1 MNYNSGETLT
11 TSKNIIFVVAP
22 LLTIAVTVALLLL
35 QYTDQLATAQQMS
48 QANNVTANSITNTTN
63 MTYGARSTAKAQ
75 NVSIVPDASALDDKS
90 YQPNPVNINIGDTI
104 IWKNDDN
111 IPITHTVTSG
121 TVDADNAGMEFD
133 SGFMNANDSFEHKF
147 TSKGEFPY
155 FCQIHPNM
163 IAKVIVH

>member
-1 MNYNSGETLT
+1 MNYNNGETLT
-11 TSKNIIFVVAP
+11 TSKNIIFVVL

-35 QYTDQLATAQQMS
+35 QYTNQLATAQQMS

-63 MTYGARSTAKAQ
+63 MTYAARSTAKAQ

-90 YQPNPVNINIGDTI
+90 YHPNPVNINIGDTI

-133 SGFMNANDSFEHKF
+133 SESMDANESFEHKF
-147 TSKGEFPY
+147 TSKVEFPY

>member
-1 MNYNSGETLT
+1 MNYNNGETLT
-11 TSKNIIFVVAP
+11 TSKNIIFVVYSSYNSSDSCV
-22 LLTIAVTVALLLL
+22 IARC
-35 QYTDQLATAQQMS
+35 QYTNQLATAQQMS
-48 QANNVTANSITNTTN
+48 HANNVTANSITNTTN
-63 MTYGARSTAKAQ
+63 MTYAARSTAKAQ

-133 SGFMNANDSFEHKF
+133 FRIYGCK
-147 TSKGEFPY
+147 
-155 FCQIHPNM
+155 
-163 IAKVIVH
+163 

>member
-1 MNYNSGETLT
+1 MNYNNGETLT
-11 TSKNIIFVVAP
+11 TSKNIIFVVAL
-22 LLTIAVTVALLLL
+22 LLTIAVTVTLLLL

-63 MTYGARSTAKAQ
+63 MTYAARSTAKAQ

-133 SGFMNANDSFEHKF
+133 SGSMNANDIFEHKF